1 MSNSKSADVYSLG
14 RSIISKKRSIVW
26 LAWFASVLLLVTSVS
41 LFIGFACSG
50 SWTNSRRYLGGQRVF
65 LTPEYVELGV
75 VQKSSQLPIRFN
87 VRNAGLSAIEIMGVQ
102 STCGC
107 LQLQNE
113 MPMRIDAF
121 EDGEL
126 ELLLL
131 APNTSKEFGVQ
142 FCVLTS
148 RLDLRSH
155 YVRIIGDTR

>member
-1 MSNSKSADVYSLG
+1 MSDSLSVG
-14 RSIISKKRSIVW
+14 VFSIIRLVNVRKRSIV
-26 LAWFASVLLLVTSVS
+26 ACASVFTLVMSAS
-41 LFIGFACSG
+41 LFIGLVFSG
-50 SWTNSRRYLGGQRVF
+50 SWGNARRYLGGQRIF
-65 LTPEYVELGV
+65 LTPEIIELGV
-75 VQKSSQLPIRFN
+75 VQKSSRLPIRFRF
-87 VRNAGLSAIEIMGVQ
+87 RNAGLSAIEIIGVQ

-107 LQLQNE
+107 LQLQND
-113 MPMRIDAF
+113 MPMRIGAL

-131 APNTSKEFGVQ
+131 APKTPKEFGVK